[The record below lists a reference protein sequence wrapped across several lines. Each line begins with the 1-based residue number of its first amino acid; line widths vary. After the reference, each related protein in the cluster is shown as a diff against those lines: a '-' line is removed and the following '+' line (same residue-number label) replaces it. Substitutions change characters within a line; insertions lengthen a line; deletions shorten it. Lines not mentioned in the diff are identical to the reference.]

1 MLPDHRTLS
10 GLLGSLYDAAS
21 DPKLWPEFLRFLSKA
36 THGSGAAITLHN
48 PNQAEHAVLLHS
60 GYDASA
66 VNVYEKYYASRDI
79 WLQKV
84 YPTSYSGW
92 LGTSEEF
99 CSSGEFLRT
108 EIYGDFFRQVDI
120 AHAMW
125 ATINHPRDGRTNF
138 LGVYRDRKQGR
149 FSPRDLELLQFL
161 LPHTKRAFRLH
172 FQFADLRQKVDDLQ
186 FSLDHVDAGIVLI
199 GSTGKVITMNRYARM
214 LFAEEDALLIRA
226 DVLRAKE
233 VRVSD
238 QLHSLITQAL
248 ATSIGKGLSPGG
260 YLTVP
265 RKDRSPL
272 SVLVAPARC
281 AAVGVPFEAVR
292 AIVYVQDPERR
303 VRPAQEILRSAF
315 RLTPAECRVALL
327 LGDGKS
333 PREISH
339 VLGVSSNTLKSHLA
353 SIYRKTNTS
362 RQTQLVRLLMRLPAS
377 TL

>member
-1 MLPDHRTLS
+1 MPDHQTLS
-10 GLLGSLYDAAS
+10 RLLGSLYDAAG

-60 GYDASA
+60 GYDADA
-66 VNVYEKYYASRDI
+66 VKVYEKYYASRDI

-92 LGTSEEF
+92 VGASEEF
-99 CSSGEFLRT
+99 CPTGEFLRT

-149 FSPRDLELLQFL
+149 FSPRDLELLHFL

-199 GSTGKVITMNRYARM
+199 GSTGEVIAMNRYARM
-214 LFAEEDALLIRA
+214 LFAEEDGLTIRA
-226 DVLRAKE
+226 DVLRARE

-272 SVLVAPARC
+272 SILVTPARC

-315 RLTPAECRVALL
+315 RLTPAECRVTLL

-362 RQTQLVRLLMRLPAS
+362 RQSQLVRLLMRLPAS
-377 TL
+377 TV